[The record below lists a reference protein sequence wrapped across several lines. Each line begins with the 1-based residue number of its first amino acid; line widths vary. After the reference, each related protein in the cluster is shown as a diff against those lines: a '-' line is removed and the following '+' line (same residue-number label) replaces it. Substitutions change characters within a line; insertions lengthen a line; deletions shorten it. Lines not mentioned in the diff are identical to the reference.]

1 MTKRT
6 RFIIYF
12 FLCFCCTSVFAQT
25 EDDNVIITSME
36 DVFTFKLNDN
46 NELFIEEKSLAAY
59 ECTRISEKIVLAKF
73 YDNFSEVENVRV
85 KGLKG
90 VKPEYSMYQEEGL
103 FYNDT
108 KICTLNLPFTLK
120 NRNAEVS
127 FKKIFHDPH
136 YFSGAYLSEPQF
148 VKSKTVKLVV
158 PYWMDIDI
166 YEKNFGTNVKKEVI
180 TDEKEKTHTYIYHI
194 DNQKAEKQEPYS
206 PGFSYIYPHLIIVSK
221 TATTSKS
228 RQSIFDGLGSLYKWN
243 HDATL
248 QDNSDS
254 TIIRN
259 KLQEI
264 TQNCTTPENKIKAIY
279 AWVQDN
285 IRYIA
290 NEYGIMGFRPDD
302 AQNVLQKK
310 YGDCK
315 GMANLLKSLLITAG
329 FDARLVWIATNQID
343 FDFTVPLPTSNHMI
357 CALKW
362 NNKLYFLDPT
372 IKYMPLGQYSQS
384 IQGRKAMIE
393 DGDNYLMESVPSV
406 SPAQN
411 ADSLSCD
418 YLVTADAL
426 SGKAV
431 YTFQGESKQFI
442 STQIYATEKHKQ
454 NDIIKQFLEKGKV
467 QDKASDILLSGTDS
481 QSESLSIKY
490 QVERKSAIQA
500 FRDELYIDPDA
511 TKDYADMVI
520 DTTKRQNDYLFPFKD
535 HIVRQFTIHIPQGY
549 KVTGLP
555 AGQIFGNN
563 NLLFTVSYTQKDNKI
578 LYRKEI
584 TITDPW
590 IKKSQFKEWNDQISA
605 IRKTYMEQITLKK
618 L

>member
-1 MTKRT
+1 MNKRT
-6 RFIIYF
+6 RFIICF
-12 FLCFCCTSVFAQT
+12 FLCFCCTSIFAQT

-46 NELFIEEKSLAAY
+46 KEPFIEEKSSAAY

-73 YDNFSEVENVRV
+73 YDNSSEVENVRI

-136 YFSGAYLSEPQF
+136 YFSGTYLSEPLF
-148 VKSKTVKLVV
+148 VKNKTVKLVV

-194 DNQKAEKQEPYS
+194 ENQKAEKQEPYR

-221 TATTSKS
+221 TATTGKS
-228 RQSIFDGLGSLYKWN
+228 RQSIFDNLSTLYQWN
-243 HDATL
+243 HGATL

-264 TQNCTTPENKIKAIY
+264 VKDCSTPESKIKAIY

-290 NEYGIMGFRPDD
+290 NEYGIMGFKPDD

-315 GMANLLKSLLITAG
+315 GMANLLKSLLVTAG

-343 FDFTVPLPTSNHMI
+343 FDFTVPLPNSNHMI

-372 IKYMPLGQYSQS
+372 VKYMPLGQYPQS

-393 DGDNYLMESVPSV
+393 DGDNYLIENTPTV

-411 ADSLSCD
+411 TDSLSCE
-418 YLVTADAL
+418 YTVTAGAL

-431 YTFQGESKQFI
+431 NSFYGESKQL
-442 STQIYATEKHKQ
+442 TLLQIHATEKDRQ
-454 NDIIKQFLEKGKV
+454 ANVIRQFLEKGKV
-467 QDKASDILLSGTDS
+467 QDKATDILLSGTES
-481 QSESLSIKY
+481 QSDCLSISY

-500 FRDELYIDPDA
+500 FQDELYIDPDA
-511 TKDYADMVI
+511 IKDYAEITI
-520 DTTKRQNDYLFPFKD
+520 DTTKRENDYLFPFKD
-535 HIVRQFTIHIPQGY
+535 RTVRQFTIQIPQGY

-555 AGQIFGNN
+555 SGQTFKNS

-578 LYRKEI
+578 IYRKEI
-584 TITDPW
+584 TLFDPW
-590 IKKSQFKEWNDQISA
+590 IKKSHFKEWNDQISA
-605 IRKTYMEQITLKK
+605 IRKVYMEQITLKK